1 MLKHA
6 LALVVFACLTTA
18 CEPINRWIG
27 IEDDGIVEEVSEE
40 IIYYKTGARFDL
52 TPSSPE

>member
-6 LALVVFACLTTA
+6 LALVVFACLTA
-18 CEPINRWIG
+18 CEPINHWIG

-40 IIYYKTGARFDL
+40 IIYYKTGAKFDL